1 MASNLDAFTRL
12 LQGKRVLELGSG
24 SALCGIAA
32 TCFKPRTVHITDL
45 PDRLLSCKSNVKLN
59 GSLIPEGCKVDIFEL
74 DWFHPPDNFTDTPY
88 DVILATD
95 VVYVPELYEPFVKI
109 IHKCCSSPLAAGT
122 LILLGVCKLDTKP
135 AFFTILEEAGFRYK
149 LLTPKKM
156 AFSNLGIFAIQKDGN
171 ESTSILLHHPDL
183 DCLQ

>member
-1 MASNLDAFTRL
+1 MASNLDAFTHL

-32 TCFKPRTVHITDL
+32 TCFNPRTVYITDL
-45 PDRLLSCKSNVKLN
+45 PDMLPSCKLNVELN
-59 GSLIPEGCKVDIFEL
+59 GSLIPEGCKVDIFAL

-95 VVYVPELYEPFVKI
+95 VVYVPELYEPFIKI
-109 IHKCCSSPLAAGT
+109 IDKCCSSTPAAGT

-135 AFFTILEEAGFRYK
+135 AFFTILEEAGFRYN
-149 LLTPKKM
+149 LLTPKKA
-156 AFSNLGIFAIQKDGN
+156 AFSNLGLFAIQKD
-171 ESTSILLHHPDL
+171 EVTAISQLQQPYL